1 MVGMLCLIFA
11 VVAVPDVFMALA
23 GFIIAVIIV
32 LLSRLPFSFIAKR
45 LLLVVPFV
53 FTLCLLIL
61 FTHEG
66 NGEIARVYF
75 LSVTSDGLN
84 RAVLIAAR
92 AMAAVTLVLCMLGT
106 MKFENTMKALEHLK
120 VPTKVTQLLMFT
132 YRYIFVLIDEF
143 SAMSRSLASR
153 SFEKGTN
160 LRTMTTL
167 AKMVGMLFIRSFER
181 ADRVYNAMVSR
192 GYSGRLETMAEFRMY
207 KMDITKAFV
216 LIALGISINLGCLVG
231 M

>member
-1 MVGMLCLIFA
+1 LVGMLCLIFA